1 MGGGAAAEPSSAAA
15 TKRKRKSTVLYSPP
29 EQLSSGRGGGWKGG
43 GGGGAWLRRTLAEYE
58 EVFRRHDKEAALED
72 EEYEVE
78 SVLASEVRPCHTFSP
93 APFLLRLWLR
103 LRLLPVAWH
112 LAPCGGC
119 WHLMG
124 HGGVWGAG
132 ERRRAALPRQV
143 GGLSALGRDVG
154 AC

>member
-78 SVLASEVRPCHTFSP
+78 SVLASEVRPRHNSP
-93 APFLLRLWLR
+93 
-103 LRLLPVAWH
+103 RLLPCCGCGCGCGCCRLPGILRHVVVA
-112 LAPCGGC
+112 GI
-119 WHLMG
+119 
-124 HGGVWGAG
+124 
-132 ERRRAALPRQV
+132 
-143 GGLSALGRDVG
+143 
-154 AC
+154 

>member
-1 MGGGAAAEPSSAAA
+1 M
-15 TKRKRKSTVLYSPP
+15 
-29 EQLSSGRGGGWKGG
+29 GG